1 MARSFDIARKPKYN
15 PSPAPV
21 ASPPSGRGS
30 RKRNSLIFLIF
41 VIAVIIASLS
51 FTDILKKP
59 LVKPATTA
67 KNSSKTTTSK
77 NKNNSPAKTDT
88 ITTDASKDS
97 SQNNP
102 TGTATTSTLKIQ
114 VLNGT
119 GIETI
124 SEQVKKT
131 LVDNKFP
138 VESTDKAQ
146 YEYGQ
151 TYIYY
156 RTNAV
161 ESAKKISQILS
172 AYKPILSESQIS
184 GLFDILIIIGKQNL
198 PPAQ

>member
-1 MARSFDIARKPKYN
+1 MARSFDIARKPKYR

-21 ASPPSGRGS
+21 AGPPPGRGS
-30 RKRNSLIFLIF
+30 RKRSGLIFLIF

-59 LVKPATTA
+59 LVKPATTT
-67 KNSSKTTTSK
+67 KSSSKTTTSN
-77 NKNNSPAKTDT
+77 NKNNASTKTDT
-88 ITTDASKDS
+88 ITTD
-97 SQNNP
+97 
-102 TGTATTSTLKIQ
+102 TATPSTLKIQ

-124 SEQVKKT
+124 TEQVKKT
-131 LVDNKFP
+131 LIDNKFP
-138 VESTDKAQ
+138 VESTSKAQ
-146 YEYGQ
+146 FEYGQ

-172 AYKPILSESQIS
+172 AYKPTLSESQIS